1 MRAIQKY
8 PHPFNQAGAAL
19 NSIAIL
25 QNNNHISNFNNPPPH
40 VRNNNDT
47 AMRLSMN
54 SINQFGAGFIP
65 SYNKGVSQSSIYV
78 GGIIQSQIS
87 DSAGSSN
94 YFIGNSLPQTVVRI
108 RGKNNQTVETRG
120 SLVMTMEEE
129 KRAVERRR
137 QIRRS
142 NERLHLLENM
152 EKERQHKLEIE
163 IIRI

>member
-1 MRAIQKY
+1 
-8 PHPFNQAGAAL
+8 
-19 NSIAIL
+19 
-25 QNNNHISNFNNPPPH
+25 
-40 VRNNNDT
+40 
-47 AMRLSMN
+47 MN

-94 YFIGNSLPQTVVRI
+94 YFIGNNLPQTVVRI

-137 QIRRS
+137 
-142 NERLHLLENM
+142 
-152 EKERQHKLEIE
+152 
-163 IIRI
+163 